1 MCRTL
6 HAVLQT
12 AICGI
17 QMLVR
22 VFMTIILM
30 IENLIRMIL
39 QTLYNFVSFVL
50 QMLSL
55 IPICVVFLLT
65 ARLKCF
71 MCGGGGPCPVNRGG
85 ACDCVMSGLAIIILF
100 FIFRAT
106 GVLDKIFYSL
116 GYAKARAPTYRFV
129 PTPGDITE
137 CSRNDSDYT
146 DESTTLNDANR
157 FTDYVTDYVPSSTY
171 LETSTAKLDDTV
183 TEKVTSE
190 LITEKVSPTDSKLD
204 DTTEIVK
211 TETESG
217 GGRRLFD
224 ILRNKKK
231 IANLMSYNMY

>member
-1 MCRTL
+1 MCRTI

-39 QTLYNFVSFVL
+39 QTMYNFISFVL

-55 IPICVVFLLT
+55 IPICIVFLLT

-85 ACDCVMSGLAIIILF
+85 ACDCIMSAMAILIMF

-106 GVLDKIFYSL
+106 GILDKIFYSL
-116 GYAKARAPTYRFV
+116 GYSKARPPVVKFV

-137 CSRNDSDYT
+137 CSRNDTDYT
-146 DESTTLNDANR
+146 DESTTL
-157 FTDYVTDYVPSSTY
+157 TG
-171 LETSTAKLDDTV
+171 
-183 TEKVTSE
+183 
-190 LITEKVSPTDSKLD
+190 TDSLTDLYTTTTTPVRFVNKLT
-204 DTTEIVK
+204 DTTTQTNTQASTIHRFVAQ
-211 TETESG
+211 ETTNEDTTKENARVY
-217 GGRRLFD
+217 RRFPSFPH
-224 ILRNKKK
+224 NKRKWTTV
-231 IANLMSYNMY
+231 LSFYQ

>member
-85 ACDCVMSGLAIIILF
+85 ACDCVMSGLAILILF

-116 GYAKARAPTYRFV
+116 GYTKARAPTYRFV

-137 CSRNDSDYT
+137 CSRNDTDYT
-146 DESTTLNDANR
+146 DESTTLNDTNR
-157 FTDYVTDYVPSSTY
+157 LTDYVTDYVPTSTY
-171 LETSTAKLDDTV
+171 LDTSSIKLEEMV
-183 TEKVTSE
+183 TEKVTTE
-190 LITEKVSPTDSKLD
+190 TITEKITPTEEKLEE
-204 DTTEIVK
+204 TTEIVK
-211 TETESG
+211 TEIDKDS
-217 GGRRLFD
+217 RRLFD
-224 ILRNKKK
+224 ILRHKKK
-231 IANLMSYNMY
+231 LANLMSYNMY